1 MELKNLYIFRAI
13 VKEGGFTQAARKL
26 NYTQSTITF
35 HVGQLERELKVRL
48 FEKIGRRMILTK
60 AGEQLVPYVEDVF
73 QALGKMEGFQNEV
86 SHYTGRLRIGA
97 PESLLCFSLPPFLK
111 VFQQKAPK
119 TSLLLTSMNSQSVI
133 EALKEDKID
142 IGVLYTEKH
151 EDEDHIILSL

>member
-73 QALGKMEGFQNEV
+73 SSAWQDGG
-86 SHYTGRLRIGA
+86 
-97 PESLLCFSLPPFLK
+97 
-111 VFQQKAPK
+111 
-119 TSLLLTSMNSQSVI
+119 
-133 EALKEDKID
+133 
-142 IGVLYTEKH
+142 
-151 EDEDHIILSL
+151 LSE

>member
-1 MELKNLYIFRAI
+1 
-13 VKEGGFTQAARKL
+13 
-26 NYTQSTITF
+26 
-35 HVGQLERELKVRL
+35 
-48 FEKIGRRMILTK
+48 MILTK

-97 PESLLCFSLPPFLK
+97 PESLLCFSLPQLLK

-119 TSLLLTSMNSQSVI
+119 TSLLLASMNSRSVA

-142 IGVLYTEKH
+142 VGVLYTESMRMK
-151 EDEDHIILSL
+151 IILFLNL